1 MLTYWPKFFYNYR
14 SFYHLLFS
22 FSSLLT
28 FFIYYINFFFLPF
41 ILACKSQ
48 TSYELM
54 RFTGKY
60 EWEEKEVYIRDK
72 KGKKTTKTEKK
83 MVKTPV
89 IVKEFRPIGKHP
101 YLLCSRRCIV
111 LAQLAFL

>member
-1 MLTYWPKFFYNYR
+1 MLFRIETIPHRDRK
-14 SFYHLLFS
+14 LFGKCR
-22 FSSLLT
+22 
-28 FFIYYINFFFLPF
+28 
-41 ILACKSQ
+41 ACKRHS
-48 TSYELM
+48 TYKIKLHKLVACL